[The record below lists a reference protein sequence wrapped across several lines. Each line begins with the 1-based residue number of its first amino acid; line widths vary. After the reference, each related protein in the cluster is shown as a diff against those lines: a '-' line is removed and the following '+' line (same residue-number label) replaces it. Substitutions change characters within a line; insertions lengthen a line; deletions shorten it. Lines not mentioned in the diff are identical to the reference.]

1 MPNPDRR
8 ELRLRRVITL
18 LSWLTLALGVFLSFF
33 DEGATTPVIV
43 AAVLGGTYVVGLQM
57 IPISFLSRQWLQDLV
72 TTAGILLTM
81 TASGLTGGVA
91 SPYLLLS
98 LSPVLVAATLGGLR
112 PGLAASTLGI
122 AALTIITFA
131 TASFDISAVLEWVG
145 LILLVAITSAQA
157 RRVLLESRAREMQ
170 LTKASARAMARIER
184 LSRANSLLSRFIEE
198 ADSRE
203 LNPVTVG
210 SSALEEL
217 SDSISMDGG
226 VIALAGNDGPVVVAR
241 AGEERPGSTR
251 TVVPL
256 SVGERSVG
264 FVAITSQDELTRDD
278 QTVVHDLL
286 QPVALAF
293 GNVLLLQDI
302 AQRAVREERQRLAR
316 DLHDEI
322 GPSLAS
328 LGLAVDL
335 ALLRHPA
342 DPDLAQHLQTLRS
355 SVTGLVEDV
364 RSTVADLRMSPQ
376 PSIGE
381 VVRRIAGELPEDSP
395 MIDIRLEERRPPRPS
410 LAPDIAA
417 IVVEALRNAI
427 AHSGATTI
435 IVHGSSDFDEGR
447 ITVFDDG
454 TGFDRDEVPAAR
466 FGLVGMEER
475 AERMGASLNILSTNR
490 GTTVTV
496 AWGPE

>member
-1 MPNPDRR
+1 
-8 ELRLRRVITL
+8 
-18 LSWLTLALGVFLSFF
+18 
-33 DEGATTPVIV
+33 
-43 AAVLGGTYVVGLQM
+43 
-57 IPISFLSRQWLQDLV
+57 
-72 TTAGILLTM
+72 
-81 TASGLTGGVA
+81 
-91 SPYLLLS
+91 
-98 LSPVLVAATLGGLR
+98 
-112 PGLAASTLGI
+112 
-122 AALTIITFA
+122 
-131 TASFDISAVLEWVG
+131 
-145 LILLVAITSAQA
+145 
-157 RRVLLESRAREMQ
+157 MQ
-170 LTKASARAMARIER
+170 LTKASAEATARIER

-226 VIALAGNDGPVVVAR
+226 VIALDGNDGPVVVAR
-241 AGEERPGSTR
+241 AGQEQPGTTR

-278 QTVVHDLL
+278 QTVVRDLL

-342 DPDLAQHLQTLRS
+342 DPDLAQHLQALRS

-427 AHSGATTI
+427 AHSEATTI

-454 TGFDRDEVPAAR
+454 TGFDRDEVPGGR

>member
-1 MPNPDRR
+1 VLNQDRR
-8 ELRLRRVITL
+8 ELRLRRVFIL
-18 LSWLTLALGVFLSFF
+18 LSWLTLVLGVFLSFF
-33 DEGATTPVIV
+33 DQGATTPVVV
-43 AAVLGGTYVVGLQM
+43 AAVLGGTYVVGLQT
-57 IPISFLSRQWLQDLV
+57 IPISYLSRQWLQDLL

-81 TASGLTGGVA
+81 SASALTGGAA

-122 AALTIITFA
+122 AALTIVTFA
-131 TASFDISAVLEWVG
+131 TDTFDVSAVLQWVA

-157 RRVLLESRAREMQ
+157 RRVLLESRTREMQ
-170 LTKASARAMARIER
+170 LTRASAEATARIER
-184 LSRANSLLSRFIEE
+184 LSRANSLLARFVEE

-210 SSALEEL
+210 ISALEEL
-217 SDSISMDGG
+217 ADSISMDGG

-241 AGEERPGSTR
+241 AGAESPGSIR
-251 TVVPL
+251 TVIPL
-256 SVGERSVG
+256 SVGEHSVG
-264 FVAITSQDELTRDD
+264 FAAITSQDELTRNDW
-278 QTVVHDLL
+278 TVAHDLL

-293 GNVLLLQDI
+293 GNILLLQDI

-342 DPDLAQHLQTLRS
+342 DPDLAQHLQVLRS

-376 PSIGE
+376 PSISE
-381 VVRRIAGELPEDSP
+381 VLRRIAGDLPENSP
-395 MIDIRLEERRPPRPS
+395 KVDIRLEELRPPRPS

-427 AHSGATTI
+427 AHSHATAI
-435 IVHGSSDFDEGR
+435 IVHGTSDFDEGR

-454 TGFDRDEVPAAR
+454 TGFDRSKVSDGR

-475 AERMGASLNILSTNR
+475 AERMGASLNISSTHR
-490 GTTVTV
+490 GTTVTI